1 MSYHN
6 ESVGALGRA
15 ESEVQM
21 LRSEINRL
29 QERLNN
35 ADDNVKLADAL
46 EQERRFLYGVILAV
60 VVQNGGSFSIN
71 ESTFEEIAGAGE
83 MVWESRE
90 VPEDDKVVLELK
102 EQEDG

>member
-6 ESVGALGRA
+6 DQPENHDELK
-15 ESEVQM
+15 M

-46 EQERRFLYGVILAV
+46 EEERRFLYGVILAV
-60 VVQNGGSFSIN
+60 VVQNGGSFDIN
-71 ESTFEEIAGAGE
+71 ESTFQEIADSDGLEWKSGE
-83 MVWESRE
+83 RPDGKTVT
-90 VPEDDKVVLELK
+90 LK
-102 EQEDG
+102 LKDQGNE